1 MNFKDTLTFPNLKR
15 AGRSILGRLGK
26 AQDSIFIF
34 DASDFKLRGCIFE
47 KEDEKVFLKAE
58 AISYLDTP
66 SMAIKDVID
75 QLRDKKISIPKK
87 GLLLTDFNLVSGVS
101 VPSDALDV
109 SNDAQIDQLVR
120 WDMESLVS
128 EKAPLLTSIGRILTC
143 KGYIDDQQR
152 DLILDEIKSNEESV
166 SGPVGLGKKRFGEIA
181 IEKEILNGEQLEECI
196 AIQSDINTLLL
207 DNEIDFS
214 YRKVK
219 SNTEESSCITCTMSA
234 PLRDMWISAFGDND
248 IQILSISPK
257 SLTALNPFKVS
268 PDSDNKKRIFLE
280 IDSAKAIIFSTNGS
294 EISEFKCLDFQ
305 STPLVDEIVDL
316 INEFDLTDY
325 KDIFFHYPTK
335 ENGQFIEDLQNIVH
349 SEFHDV
355 TEIRVDNFQIDETA
369 TSINLRNCAAL
380 IGLAYEYFSTE
391 LEGFIPTLDGH
402 PPPPPIYKNYKFQ
415 VSGMAVFFMALI
427 LSFEIYSIR
436 YASNS
441 QVKIDDLNTEAVI
454 NEDRNEKLEKRNSE
468 IKIALIELEELES
481 KKKTL
486 EESKKVIESVLISR
500 QKFIQSFLPS
510 ITQSAPD
517 DLILLNIEET
527 SWYELKLTGW
537 SSNQN
542 SIEDFN
548 RNLSNALSI
557 WDLNIVDNKSRF
569 STDMFD
575 SQGYKFE
582 FLIAKKDYVE
592 YK

>member
-47 KEDEKVFLKAE
+47 KEDENVFLRAE

-66 SMAIKDVID
+66 SMAAKDVID

-181 IEKEILNGEQLEECI
+181 IEKGILNGEELEECV

-219 SNTEESSCITCTMSA
+219 SNMEESSCITCTMSA

-349 SEFHDV
+349 LDFYDV
-355 TEIRVDNFQIDETA
+355 TEIRADNFQIDETA
-369 TSINLRNCAAL
+369 MSINIRNCAAS

-391 LEGFIPTLDGH
+391 LEGFIPTLEGH

-415 VSGMAVFFMALI
+415 VSGMAVIFMVLI
-427 LSFEIYSIR
+427 LSFEMYSIR

-441 QVKIDDLNTEAVI
+441 QVKIDNLNTEAVI

-468 IKIALIELEELES
+468 IKIALTELEELER

-500 QKFIQSFLPS
+500 QKFIQSFLLS

-517 DLILLNIEET
+517 NLILLNIEET
-527 SWYELKLTGW
+527 SWYEMKLTGW

-548 RNLSNALSI
+548 RGLSNALSI